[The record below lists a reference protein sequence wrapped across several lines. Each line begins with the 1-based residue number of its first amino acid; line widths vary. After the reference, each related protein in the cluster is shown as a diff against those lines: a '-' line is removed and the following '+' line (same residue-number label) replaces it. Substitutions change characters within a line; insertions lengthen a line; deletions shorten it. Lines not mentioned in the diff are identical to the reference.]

1 MIITQLTKSAL
12 REIASCL
19 RNGGVIAVPT
29 DTIYGVACLAQSSD
43 GIRKIYNLKS
53 RDNQKPLAV
62 LLPDVD
68 TIEKYAVV
76 NDETTSKVIA
86 KLLPGPVTTVLKR
99 KPVLNP
105 DLNPNIESIGIR
117 VIDTEILNGL
127 MTEIGEPLALTSANI
142 SGQTSSL
149 CLDDFKE
156 IHSHIDVII
165 DGGLL
170 ETPRDGSTVV
180 DLTVQNTY
188 KIIRKG
194 QQFEETLSVL
204 HDFGLT
210 SE

>member
-68 TIEKYAVV
+68 TIEKYAVL

-117 VIDTEILNGL
+117 VIDTEILNSL

-194 QQFEETLSVL
+194 QQFEETLSIL